1 MVQPS
6 GGLRWPVLAA
16 AEIWCCV
23 HVLPPSLE
31 TATWSAAGAAL
42 PFSWPWNIAQQR
54 YTLPKKGL
62 EAALSAQIC
71 DLSEK
76 VVFDCRDTTT
86 GGIHEVLS
94 PMVPVLVPGV
104 GLSIRETAIA
114 SNPLKLLPVGK
125 FEVRLE

>member
-6 GGLRWPVLAA
+6 GGLRRGLLAA

-23 HVLPPSLE
+23 QVAPPSLE
-31 TATWSAAGAAL
+31 TATWSAAGRAL
-42 PFSWPWNIAQQR
+42 PFSWPWNLAQQT
-54 YTLPKKGL
+54 YTLPKNGL
-62 EAALSAQIC
+62 EAALSAQTC

-76 VVFDCRDTTT
+76 VVFDCLEITT
-86 GGIHEVLS
+86 GGIHELFFRML
-94 PMVPVLVPGV
+94 PAV
-104 GLSIRETAIA
+104 GLSIRDTAIA